1 MQKQVLYLL
10 VIAFAI
16 GSCCSNDLIDTISFT
31 PEELTANAYEGIEQ
45 PEFVNDS
52 GDVMSFQP
60 SVHEIVTDDLY
71 ECDGGCCDYYNV
83 EILYHTVFV
92 SSYMNATLNVD
103 VASRFDRFSGNTHPA
118 SFYLHWQYEETGSK
132 HSSVSSSLPV
142 DEMLAA
148 TPDNSYF
155 KQSLELRGAVYSD
168 VYVLEAEAADSQL
181 LHVKKFYYTL
191 NEGVIGMSMSDG
203 QLWVLK

>member
-1 MQKQVLYLL
+1 MKKEVLFLL
-10 VIAFAI
+10 AVAI
-16 GSCCSNDLIDTISFT
+16 FFGSCCSNDLIDTITFT

-60 SVHEIVTDDLY
+60 SVHEIITDDLY

-92 SSYMNATLNVD
+92 SSYLNSSLHVD
-103 VASRFDRFSGNTHPA
+103 VASRFDRFTGNTHPA
-118 SFYLHWQYEETGSK
+118 AFYLYWQYEEDGSK
-132 HSSVSSSLPV
+132 YSSVTSELPV

-148 TPDNSYF
+148 TSNNSYF
-155 KQSLELRGAVYSD
+155 KNSVDLRGKMFYD
-168 VYVLEAEAADSQL
+168 VYVLEAETGNINQ
-181 LHVKKFYYTL
+181 LHVKKFYYTVKD
-191 NEGVIGMSMSDG
+191 GVVGMSMSDG
-203 QLWVLK
+203 QLWVLN